1 MQGHGKRLPDVQP
14 ATLPLLQPVV
24 LLRRVL
30 RHLRRRSAHQ
40 EPRVRQ
46 RQRGRPRVHRN
57 PPGGGILQ
65 RARMSRVVGVGRVGL
80 VQSVVRRRVHDQDQ
94 DLRQWQRRYDGVYG
108 RHVPDPAMRQQT
120 LWLVVEFLY

>member
-1 MQGHGKRLPDVQP
+1 MQGHGLGLPDVQP

-46 RQRGRPRVHRN
+46 RRCGRPRMHRN
-57 PPGGGILQ
+57 PTGSGILQ
-65 RARMSRVVGVGRVGL
+65 RAVVSHVVSVGRVGR

-94 DLRQWQRRYDGVYG
+94 DLCQW
-108 RHVPDPAMRQQT
+108 
-120 LWLVVEFLY
+120 